1 MEELGERSQEQVEEV
16 SKLETAPWLSSCFG
30 VDCQFSALV
39 QVNGLRHCHEDRGQF
54 VFEGREMAVFVNH
67 IVLSLCVCVF
77 FFKEPFSHAFFAFSS
92 IPRSPVCSLEAGLYP
107 ATQVISQSHEPVPS
121 SVHGLPHVPIIS
133 SSQWKNCTQS

>member
-77 FFKEPFSHAFFAFSS
+77 FLKNHFPMLSLHFPLYPGPLSAPWRLACTLQ
-92 IPRSPVCSLEAGLYP
+92 PRS
-107 ATQVISQSHEPVPS
+107 
-121 SVHGLPHVPIIS
+121 
-133 SSQWKNCTQS
+133 